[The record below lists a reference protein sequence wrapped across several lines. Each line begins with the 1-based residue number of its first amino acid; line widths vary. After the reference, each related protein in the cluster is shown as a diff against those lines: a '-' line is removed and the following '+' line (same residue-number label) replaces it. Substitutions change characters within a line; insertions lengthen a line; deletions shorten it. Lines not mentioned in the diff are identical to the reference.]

1 METGDKKDDAQ
12 QDGDGSSVA
21 LDSLNKSVDAAIDA
35 AAGGK
40 IEKITRLDWDSPGT
54 VARRITGSSLAV
66 LIAYDPM
73 YKATLVYAYGPFSLY
88 QGLSSRLFERKE
100 KSIGPATALCTFGGL
115 KQQFGEGA
123 AGLVWVNN
131 DVPLKMTIASFIH
144 EITHLSQDIL
154 RHADVEDSHGEAQ
167 AYFVEHE
174 SARVLK
180 EFFGMECDNTR
191 LIGIMNSICQ
201 AVDNIYDDCEK
212 AEADKKAAQADEGK
226 ESKNGE
232 TPKCDSPDTGKA

>member
-1 METGDKKDDAQ
+1 MDIEKKNDARKTGDGPSA
-12 QDGDGSSVA
+12 A
-21 LDSLNKSVDAAIDA
+21 LESLSKSVDAAIGA

-40 IEKITRLDWDSPGT
+40 IAKITRLDWDSPGT

-88 QGLSSRLFERKE
+88 QGLSSGLFERKE

-115 KQQFGEGA
+115 KDQFGEGA

-131 DVPLKMTIASFIH
+131 DVPLKTTIASFIH

-154 RHADVEDSHGEAQ
+154 RHADVEDSYGEAQ

-180 EFFGMECDNTR
+180 EFFGMECDNSR

-201 AVDNIYDDCEK
+201 TVDNIYDDCEK
-212 AEADKKAAQADEGK
+212 AEADKKAAQADDGK
-226 ESKNGE
+226 ESKSGD
-232 TPKCDSPDTGKA
+232 TSKCDSPVSARP

>member
-1 METGDKKDDAQ
+1 MEIENKNDAKQ
-12 QDGDGSSVA
+12 NGDGSAVA
-21 LDSLNKSVDAAIDA
+21 LESLNKSVDAAIGA
-35 AAGGK
+35 TAGGK
-40 IEKITRLDWDSPGT
+40 IEKITHLDWDSPGT

-88 QGLSSRLFERKE
+88 QGLSSGLFERKE

-115 KQQFGEGA
+115 KTQFGEGA

-131 DVPLKMTIASFIH
+131 DVPLKTTIASFIH

-180 EFFGMECDNTR
+180 EFFGMECDNSR

-212 AEADKKAAQADEGK
+212 AEADKKAAQADDGE
-226 ESKNGE
+226 ESTSGD
-232 TPKCDSPDTGKA
+232 TPKCDSQDL